1 MSFPNST
8 SIYHSYCITGLTHS
22 AAGLALVQELVK
34 LHGGCVSVESDYGRG
49 STFKIAIPLGRNHLP
64 AKQIGAARTQASTA
78 LGARTFLK
86 EALRWL
92 PNADLQRE
100 RLIED
105 IAVPDPAGTSPN
117 ERACILLADDNADM
131 RDYVQRLLASR
142 YEVVAVA
149 DGEAALAAVA
159 CRKPDLVLTDIMMPR
174 VDGMEM
180 LARLRSNAQT
190 STLPIIMLSARAG
203 EESRVEGLHAGADD
217 YLIKPFSARE
227 LLARV
232 EAHVKMARFRHE
244 ASAALRESEAR
255 FRHMADHAPVMIWVT
270 EPNGSCTFLNK
281 SWYDF
286 TGERAEASLGFGWF
300 EATHPD
306 DRASA
311 CNTFLVANSKREPF
325 RLEYRLRRKDGEYR
339 WTIDAAAPHFGE
351 TGNFLGYIGSIIDIS
366 ERKRAE
372 ETQQLLVNELSHR
385 VKNTLASVA
394 VVARRTSE
402 KNGSAEDFIE
412 TLDRRIHSMAYAHE
426 LLSRQRWQE
435 VSLADLVNR
444 ELAPYTTAGNTVVE
458 GPHVGLP
465 AAETQAMAMVLHELA
480 TNAAKYGALS
490 TPNGRVLV
498 RWHSASN
505 GGASAKLRLE
515 WREDGGP
522 PVTAPVQSGYGT
534 SVIRDLI
541 PYELGGTVELE
552 FRLDGVRC
560 TIEIAV
566 ECDVGLAIL
575 RTASDALQSMG
586 DHDPH
591 R

>member
-1 MSFPNST
+1 MAGA
-8 SIYHSYCITGLTHS
+8 HGRTHEGS
-22 AAGLALVQELVK
+22 GIGLALVQELVK

-78 LGARTFLK
+78 LGARTFLE

-142 YEVVAVA
+142 HEVVAVA

-174 VDGMEM
+174 VDGMEL

-244 ASAALRESEAR
+244 ASAALRGSEAR

-339 WTIDAAAPHFGE
+339 WTINAAAPHFCE

-412 TLDRRIHSMAYAHE
+412 TLDRRIHSMADAHE

-498 RWHSASN
+498 RWHSPSN

-534 SVIRDLI
+534 SPKFSR
-541 PYELGGTVELE
+541 YS
-552 FRLDGVRC
+552 
-560 TIEIAV
+560 A
-566 ECDVGLAIL
+566 
-575 RTASDALQSMG
+575 
-586 DHDPH
+586 H
-591 R
+591 RGSESAKVVL

>member
-1 MSFPNST
+1 
-8 SIYHSYCITGLTHS
+8 
-22 AAGLALVQELVK
+22 
-34 LHGGCVSVESDYGRG
+34 
-49 STFKIAIPLGRNHLP
+49 
-64 AKQIGAARTQASTA
+64 
-78 LGARTFLK
+78 
-86 EALRWL
+86 
-92 PNADLQRE
+92 
-100 RLIED
+100 
-105 IAVPDPAGTSPN
+105 
-117 ERACILLADDNADM
+117 
-131 RDYVQRLLASR
+131 
-142 YEVVAVA
+142 
-149 DGEAALAAVA
+149 
-159 CRKPDLVLTDIMMPR
+159 
-174 VDGMEM
+174 
-180 LARLRSNAQT
+180 
-190 STLPIIMLSARAG
+190 
-203 EESRVEGLHAGADD
+203 
-217 YLIKPFSARE
+217 
-227 LLARV
+227 
-232 EAHVKMARFRHE
+232 
-244 ASAALRESEAR
+244 
-255 FRHMADHAPVMIWVT
+255 
-270 EPNGSCTFLNK
+270 
-281 SWYDF
+281 
-286 TGERAEASLGFGWF
+286 
-300 EATHPD
+300 
-306 DRASA
+306 
-311 CNTFLVANSKREPF
+311 VANSKREPF

-339 WTIDAAAPHFGE
+339 WTINAAAPHFGE

-366 ERKRAE
+366 ERNRAE

-412 TLDRRIHSMAYAHE
+412 TLDRRIHSMADAHE

-498 RWHSASN
+498 RWHSPSN

-560 TIEIAV
+560 RIEIAV